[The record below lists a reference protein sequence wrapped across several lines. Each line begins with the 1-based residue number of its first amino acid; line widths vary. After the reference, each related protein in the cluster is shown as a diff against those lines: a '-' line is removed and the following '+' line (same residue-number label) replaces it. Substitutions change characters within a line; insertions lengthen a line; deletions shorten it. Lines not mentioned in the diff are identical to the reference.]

1 MRRVTVALSSAGRRV
16 ELMRCFREDAAA
28 LGMEARLLAL
38 DADPDLSPACQ
49 LADGCFR
56 VPPCTDET
64 FIPSLGRLAREVG
77 IDLLVPTIDTEL
89 PIFAAGKGHLERECG
104 VRQVVVSAPAAVA
117 LARDKYQLML
127 ALSACGVPVPAT
139 ARATDAPGRDRGLQG
154 PVILKPAN
162 GSASRGIRRLPSAEA
177 LTEAERVPEYVVQQ
191 LLDGPEY
198 TVNVFLG
205 PSGELETA
213 VPHRRL
219 AVRQGE
225 VSKAVTERNPLLIEQ
240 AQSLA
245 RMLAPLG
252 ARGPL
257 CFQAILQDGA
267 PRVFEV
273 NARFG
278 GGYPLTH
285 RSGAHFTRR
294 LLEWALGLPRSP
306 LEQWHD
312 GVLMLRYDRSVF
324 RERAEQEGARQSDS
338 VGSLS
343 AGASAPPVAGGPSM
357 PG

>member
-28 LGMEARLLAL
+28 LGMEARILAL

-49 LADGCFR
+49 LADECFR

-64 FIPSLGRLAREVG
+64 FLPFLCDVAREVG

-104 VRQVVVSAPAAVA
+104 IGQVVVSAPAVVA

-127 ALSACGVPVPAT
+127 TLSGCGIPVPAT
-139 ARATDAPGRDRGLQG
+139 ARATDPPGRDRRLQG

-177 LTEAERVPEYVVQQ
+177 LTEEERTPEYVVQQ

-205 PSGELETA
+205 PSGELEAA

-225 VSKAVTERNPLLIEQ
+225 VSKAVTERHPLLIDQ
-240 AQSLA
+240 AHGLA
-245 RMLAPLG
+245 RLLAPLG

-257 CFQAILQDGA
+257 CFQAILQDGD

-278 GGYPLTH
+278 GGYPLAH
-285 RSGAHFTRR
+285 RSGARFTRR
-294 LLEWALGLPRSP
+294 LLEWALGLPRSS
-306 LEQWHD
+306 LEQWQA
-312 GVLMLRYDRSVF
+312 GVLMLRYDSSVF
-324 RERAEQEGARQSDS
+324 KEEGER
-338 VGSLS
+338 
-343 AGASAPPVAGGPSM
+343 PGGP
-357 PG
+357 PARH